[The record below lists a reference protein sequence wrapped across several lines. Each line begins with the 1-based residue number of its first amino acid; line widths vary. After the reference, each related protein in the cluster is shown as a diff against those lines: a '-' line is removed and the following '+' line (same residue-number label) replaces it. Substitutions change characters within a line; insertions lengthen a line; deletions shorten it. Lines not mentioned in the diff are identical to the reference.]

1 MKKLLF
7 ILISVAC
14 LLCATTASAQVTYT
28 TKMTSGPFIVAP
40 SAATVDWMVTNNDSV
55 PVDVRISVYHHQFD
69 GSPKVSCC
77 PGPLVITMAPGST
90 THNANG
96 VGSVFNAGSVYE
108 VVIEATS
115 ILVHPNVNQ
124 WSTNGSSGFIPET
137 LIPSGDFVTISLGIL
152 DESPVSGKVK
162 GPKR

>member
-7 ILISVAC
+7 IIISVAC
-14 LLCATTASAQVTYT
+14 LLCVTTASAQVTYT
-28 TKMTSGPFIVAP
+28 TKMTSGPFTVAP

-55 PVDVRISVYHHQFD
+55 PVDIRVTIYHLFY

-77 PGPLVITMAPGST
+77 PFPLEMTLNPGYT
-90 THNANG
+90 THNAG
-96 VGSVFNAGSVYE
+96 AVGSVFDAGNNYE

-124 WSTNGSSGFIPET
+124 WSTSSGLGYIPET
-137 LIPSGDFVTISLGIL
+137 LIPSGDFVTFSLGIP
-152 DESPVSGKVK
+152 DESPVSSNGR